1 MGGVLKTK
9 TPLLLYIGIKYMELA
24 VKLFRRDSLLV
35 LAKPDVART
44 AIVCSDH
51 LIVSVTL
58 YAYLLVV
65 AQ

>member
-1 MGGVLKTK
+1 
-9 TPLLLYIGIKYMELA
+9 MELA